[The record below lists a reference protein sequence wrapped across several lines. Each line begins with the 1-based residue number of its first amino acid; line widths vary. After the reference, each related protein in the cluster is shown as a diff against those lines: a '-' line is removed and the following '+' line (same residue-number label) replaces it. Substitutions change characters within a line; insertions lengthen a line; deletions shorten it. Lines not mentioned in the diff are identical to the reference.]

1 MLSKEGRRKIIEV
14 LVSERGER
22 EAAELLGVSKAALS
36 KFLSGKTHPRD
47 TLIEKAIEIAEG
59 EEREKIILII
69 AEDLASFTEEFS
81 HLVRESAGKAKNA
94 EILRLALKEMEEAT
108 AKLKKVLE
116 E

>member
-22 EAAELLGVSKAALS
+22 EVAELLDVSKAALS

-47 TLIEKAIEIAEG
+47 ALIEKAIEIAEG

-69 AEDLASFTEEFS
+69 AEDLASFAEEFS
-81 HLVRESAGKAKNA
+81 HLIRESAGKAKNA
-94 EILRLALKEMEEAT
+94 EILRVALKEMEEAT
-108 AKLKKVLE
+108 AELKKILE